1 MTITLEHASA
11 VRLLAGLPHQL
22 GCSPRGSL
30 VLVPVSGRAT
40 LGALRLDLP
49 RDDDTDQIA
58 ELAIGYLERVPDA
71 EDLVTTIWTDGPAL
85 DGAGVAY
92 EALAL
97 AVAERAEAA
106 GLRVAGEYCVGDDG
120 WTSYG
125 RPALRPLAEL
135 AEADPDPA
143 AILARHPREGA
154 DVPRAEPADREE
166 VARQLVALEELPTD
180 PFRRLWEGPRPEAAV
195 AEASAELRAFD
206 ADPLGCADE
215 AFVGGDLEASRA
227 ALWMWILRCPALR
240 DVMLTA
246 WAGGTDEAR
255 RACEWQQEWV
265 AGCAEPPDFPVR
277 LAGEGS
283 RPPAARLRAALAFSR
298 ALVARAP
305 RTHIAACLAVCGWLS
320 WALGNSTHAAEYA
333 VRALEADERC
343 TFAALIQTMTERGIL
358 PGWAFDPAGKDASE
372 LAGSF
377 T

>member
-1 MTITLEHASA
+1 RSVRSNFRTLRRIQKKMVAMMAVGAMVRSAVTQYWSMRSSLRRAGLGRAETRHRPVSGVYACGHPRRRGDQAKDRGMTITLEHASA

-154 DVPRAEPADREE
+154 DVP
-166 VARQLVALEELPTD
+166 
-180 PFRRLWEGPRPEAAV
+180 
-195 AEASAELRAFD
+195 
-206 ADPLGCADE
+206 
-215 AFVGGDLEASRA
+215 
-227 ALWMWILRCPALR
+227 
-240 DVMLTA
+240 
-246 WAGGTDEAR
+246 
-255 RACEWQQEWV
+255 
-265 AGCAEPPDFPVR
+265 
-277 LAGEGS
+277 
-283 RPPAARLRAALAFSR
+283 
-298 ALVARAP
+298 
-305 RTHIAACLAVCGWLS
+305 
-320 WALGNSTHAAEYA
+320 
-333 VRALEADERC
+333 
-343 TFAALIQTMTERGIL
+343 
-358 PGWAFDPAGKDASE
+358 
-372 LAGSF
+372 
-377 T
+377 